1 MANALDWT
9 IEDSFRTDALQ
20 VFCGCDEAGRG
31 PLAGP
36 VYAAAV
42 ILPRDFLPAGLND
55 SKKLSAVKREK
66 LYEEI
71 RAHALD
77 FAIAR
82 AEVEEIEQI
91 DILNAA
97 MLAMRRAVAGLKQMP
112 DGALVDGPIAR
123 EFPLPAFP
131 VVGGDGK
138 CPSIAAASILAKVE
152 RDRDCMELDKL
163 YPQYGFAAHKGYATK
178 AHREAILRYGPCPAH
193 RRSFLRK
200 LLGEQP

>member
-9 IEDSFRTDALQ
+9 VEDGFRTDALR

-42 ILPRDFLPAGLND
+42 ILPRDFLPEGLND
-55 SKKLSAVKREK
+55 SKKLSPARREK
-66 LYEEI
+66 LYEAI
-71 RAHALD
+71 RAHAVD

-82 AEVEEIEQI
+82 AEVEEIERLN
-91 DILNAA
+91 ILEAA
-97 MLAMRRAVAGLKQMP
+97 MLAMRRAVNGLKSLP
-112 DGALVDGPIAR
+112 DGALIDGPIAR

-152 RDRDCMELDKL
+152 RDRDCAELDKL
-163 YPQYGFAAHKGYATK
+163 YPQYGFAVHKGYATK

-193 RRSFLRK
+193 RPSFLRK
-200 LLGEQP
+200 LLGAKP

>member
-9 IEDSFRTDALQ
+9 VEDGFRTDELR

-42 ILPRDFLPAGLND
+42 ILPRDFLPEGLND
-55 SKKLSAVKREK
+55 SKKLSPAKREK

-71 RAHALD
+71 RKHALD

-82 AEVEEIEQI
+82 AEVEEIEALN
-91 DILNAA
+91 ILGAA
-97 MLAMRRAVAGLKQMP
+97 MLAMRRAVAGLREQP
-112 DGALVDGPIAR
+112 DGALIDGPIAR

-138 CPSIAAASILAKVE
+138 CPSIAAASILAKVD

-163 YPQYGFAAHKGYATK
+163 YPQYGFALHKGYATK

-193 RRSFLRK
+193 RPSFLRK
-200 LLGEQP
+200 LLGEKP